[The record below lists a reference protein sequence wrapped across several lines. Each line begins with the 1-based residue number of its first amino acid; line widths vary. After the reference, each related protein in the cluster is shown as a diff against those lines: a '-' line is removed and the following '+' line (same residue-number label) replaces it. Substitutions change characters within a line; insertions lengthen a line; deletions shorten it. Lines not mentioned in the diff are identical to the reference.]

1 MILKELSKHDEKW
14 REIALNITKGDKD
27 LADDLTQQMY
37 LKLMNYE
44 KFNVYFVAV
53 TLKNLYLD
61 TFKSKKLCSLDSL
74 HYLRSNESDF
84 QPNDRQQEVL
94 DKANDLKW
102 YQIELL
108 KESYDNSNR
117 SIGEKYNMNY
127 GFVHREIHKAVKEIL
142 GENYTEKY
150 KNSNLKYKKNEK

>member
-1 MILKELSKHDEKW
+1 MILKELSSHDKKW

-37 LKLMNYE
+37 LKLMNYK

-61 TFKSKKLCSLDSL
+61 TFKGKKLCSLDSL
-74 HYLRSNESDF
+74 HYLESRDSNF
-84 QPNDRQQEVL
+84 QPDDRQQEVL

-102 YQIELL
+102 YQVELL

-127 GFVHREIHKAVKEIL
+127 GFVHWEIHKAVKEIL

-150 KNSNLKYKKNEK
+150 KNSNLKYKK